1 MHYCNKCS
9 YAITKVKIFFFT
21 QIATCAVEE
30 GVSLERLIGTA
41 HDIVLGEVVKKY
53 RDVNVEELSEKLTAA
68 LISRSCHANLMLI
81 NGVNIP
87 PESELAQKLSYDEDF
102 DSARVTFAQGVN
114 RIQQA
119 DAATAGIPV
128 DVNMEETA
136 SSVRVSISNDHEI
149 TRDLSERL
157 VRKVGHRSIYCTPS

>member
-1 MHYCNKCS
+1 MC
-9 YAITKVKIFFFT
+9 AI
-21 QIATCAVEE
+21 QED
-30 GVSLERLIGTA
+30 VSLECLIGTA
-41 HDIVLGEVVKKY
+41 HDIVLGEVTKKY
-53 RDVNVEELSEKLTAA
+53 RDVNVEELSEKLKAA
-68 LISRSCHANLMLI
+68 LRSRSCHANLMLI

-87 PESELAQKLSYDEDF
+87 PQSELAQKLSYDEDF
-102 DSARVTFAQGVN
+102 DSARVTFAQAVN
-114 RIQQA
+114 KMQQA

-149 TRDLSERL
+149 TSDLSERL